1 MNSKDDK
8 DRNQPKPATDQV
20 QGEGDYEAARRYDKD
35 VEAFAKS
42 GKVEQAAREAAPKSD
57 AEADA
62 LKKAEEEGKSHAKR

>member
-1 MNSKDDK
+1 MNSNDS
-8 DRNQPKPATDQV
+8 NQAKPATDKV

-42 GKVEQAAREAAPKSD
+42 GKVDEAARDAAPKSA
-57 AEADA
+57 AEAEA